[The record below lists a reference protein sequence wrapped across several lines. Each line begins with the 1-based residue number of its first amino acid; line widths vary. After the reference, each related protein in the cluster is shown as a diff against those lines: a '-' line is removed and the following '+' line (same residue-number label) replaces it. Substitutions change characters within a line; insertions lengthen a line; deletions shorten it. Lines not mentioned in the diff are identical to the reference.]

1 MEGEEMLQV
10 KDISKSF
17 GGVQAVKNVNL
28 EVKKGEI
35 VGLIGPNGAG
45 KTTLFNMI
53 SLFLSSSNGEVQF
66 LGENISKETPERV
79 VEKGLLRTFQTPVGF
94 PKLTVLEN
102 LMVVPQQKGEGIFST
117 FFKRKTIVQTE
128 KENYYKVCGL
138 LEQFNLFEKRNELA
152 ENLSAAELKL
162 LELCRQ
168 LMANPK
174 IMLLD
179 EPASGVNPVILDK
192 VVEHIIRLRDEGMT
206 FLVIDHNLGFIYRIC
221 DRIYCLANG
230 ELIASGTPEEISNN
244 EQVKSVYLGVS
255 KDESA

>member
-1 MEGEEMLQV
+1 MLQV
-10 KDISKSF
+10 KGLSKNF
-17 GGVQAVKNVNL
+17 GGVQAVKDVTL
-28 EVKKGEI
+28 EVNKGEI

-53 SLFLSSSNGEVQF
+53 SLFLPSNSGQISF
-66 LGENISKETPERV
+66 LNEKIDTATPETV
-79 VEKGLLRTFQTPVGF
+79 VGKGLLRTFQTPVGF
-94 PKLTVLEN
+94 PKLSLLEN
-102 LMVVPQQKGEGIFST
+102 LMVVPPNEGEGIFTT
-117 FFKRKTIVQTE
+117 FLLRKRIAQRE
-128 KENYYKVCGL
+128 QEHYEKVCGL
-138 LEQFNLFEKRNELA
+138 LRQFNLFEKRNELA

-179 EPASGVNPVILDK
+179 EPASGVNPVMLDK
-192 VVEHIIRLRDEGMT
+192 MVQHILRLRSEGMT

-230 ELIASGTPEEISNN
+230 ELIASGTPAEISNN
-244 EQVKSVYLGVS
+244 EQVKSVYLGAS
-255 KDESA
+255 

>member
-1 MEGEEMLQV
+1 MLQV
-10 KDISKSF
+10 KNLSKNF
-17 GGVQAVKNVNL
+17 GGIQAVKNVNL
-28 EVKKGEI
+28 EVNQGEI

-53 SLFLSSSNGEVQF
+53 SLFLTSNSGEISF
-66 LGENISKETPERV
+66 LNEKIDHYTAEDV
-79 VEKGLLRTFQTPVGF
+79 VSKGLLRTFQTPVGF
-94 PKLTVLEN
+94 PKLSLLEN
-102 LMVVPQQKGEGIFST
+102 LMVVPPHDGDGIFQA
-117 FFKRKTIVQTE
+117 FYKGKMIAKQE
-128 KENYYKVCGL
+128 KENYEKVCTL
-138 LEQFNLFEKRNELA
+138 LKQFNLYEKRNELA

-174 IMLLD
+174 ILLLD
-179 EPASGVNPVILDK
+179 EPASGVNPLMLDK
-192 VVEHIIRLRDEGMT
+192 MVDHILRLRKEGMT

-230 ELIASGTPEEISNN
+230 ELIASGSPEEISNN

-255 KDESA
+255 

>member
-1 MEGEEMLQV
+1 MLQV
-10 KDISKSF
+10 KGLSKNF
-17 GGVQAVKNVNL
+17 GGVQAVKNVTL
-28 EVKKGEI
+28 EVNKGEI

-53 SLFLSSSNGEVQF
+53 SLFLTSNSGEISF
-66 LGENISKETPERV
+66 LEEKIDIATPEAV
-79 VEKGLLRTFQTPVGF
+79 VGKGLLRTFQTPVGF
-94 PKLTVLEN
+94 PKLSLLEN
-102 LMVVPQQKGEGIFST
+102 LMVVPPNEGEGIFSI
-117 FFKRKTIVQTE
+117 FFKKKKITRIEQDH
-128 KENYYKVCGL
+128 YDKVCGL
-138 LEQFNLFEKRNELA
+138 LRQFNLYEKRNELA

-179 EPASGVNPVILDK
+179 EPASGVNPIMLEKMVQHIL
-192 VVEHIIRLRDEGMT
+192 RLRSEGMT

-244 EQVKSVYLGVS
+244 EKVKSVYLGAS
-255 KDESA
+255 

>member
-1 MEGEEMLQV
+1 MLQV
-10 KDISKSF
+10 NGLSKNF
-17 GGVQAVKNVNL
+17 GGVRAVSNVSM
-28 EVKKGEI
+28 EVNKGEI

-53 SLFLSSSNGEVQF
+53 SLFLKSNAGEITF
-66 LGENISKETPERV
+66 LEEKIDGFTPESV
-79 VEKGLLRTFQTPVGF
+79 VSKGLLRTFQTPVGF
-94 PKLTVLEN
+94 PRLTVLEN
-102 LMVVPQQKGEGIFST
+102 LMVVPPHEGEGIIAT
-117 FFKRKTIVQTE
+117 FFKRKTIIEKE
-128 KENYYKVCGL
+128 KENYERVCTL
-138 LEQFNLFEKRNELA
+138 LKQFNLYEKRNDLA

-179 EPASGVNPVILDK
+179 EPASGVNPIMLDK
-192 VVEHIIRLRDEGMT
+192 MVQHIHRLREEGMT

-230 ELIASGTPEEISNN
+230 ELIASGTPDEISNN
-244 EQVKSVYLGVS
+244 EQVKAVYLGVS
-255 KDESA
+255 

>member
-1 MEGEEMLQV
+1 MLQV
-10 KDISKSF
+10 KELSKNF
-17 GGVQAVKNVNL
+17 GGVQAVKNVTL
-28 EVKKGEI
+28 EVNKGEI

-53 SLFLSSSNGEVQF
+53 SLFLPSNSGEISF
-66 LGENISKETPERV
+66 LDEKIDTSTPEAV
-79 VEKGLLRTFQTPVGF
+79 VGKGLLRTFQTPVGF
-94 PKLTVLEN
+94 SKLSLLEN
-102 LMVVPQQKGEGIFST
+102 LMVVPPNDSEGLFSIFYKKKKIT
-117 FFKRKTIVQTE
+117 RTE
-128 KENYYKVCGL
+128 QEHYDKVCGL
-138 LEQFNLFEKRNELA
+138 LRQFNLYEKRNELA

-179 EPASGVNPVILDK
+179 EPVSGVNPIMLDK
-192 VVEHIIRLRDEGMT
+192 MVQHILRLRSEGMT

-244 EQVKSVYLGVS
+244 EKVKSVYLGAS
-255 KDESA
+255 

>member
-1 MEGEEMLQV
+1 MLLV
-10 KDISKSF
+10 NGISKNF
-17 GGVQAVKNVNL
+17 GGVQAVKDVSMEVNQ
-28 EVKKGEI
+28 GEI

-53 SLFLSSSNGEVQF
+53 SLFLDSNKGKINF
-66 LGENISKETPERV
+66 LGEEITNGKPEAV

-94 PKLTVLEN
+94 PKLSVLEN
-102 LMVVPQQKGEGIFST
+102 LMVVPPQKGEGIFKT
-117 FFKRKTIVQTE
+117 FLYKKNIEETE
-128 KENYYKVCGL
+128 KENYYKVCDL
-138 LEQFNLFEKRNELA
+138 LKQFNLYDKRNELA

-168 LMANPK
+168 LMASPK
-174 IMLLD
+174 IILLD
-179 EPASGVNPVILDK
+179 EPASGVNPLMLDK
-192 VVEHIIRLRDEGMT
+192 MVEHILRLREEGMT

-244 EQVKSVYLGVS
+244 LQVKSVYLGVS
-255 KDESA
+255 DNESS

>member
-1 MEGEEMLQV
+1 MLQV
-10 KDISKSF
+10 KNLSKNF
-17 GGVQAVKNVNL
+17 GGIQAVKDVNL
-28 EVKKGEI
+28 EVNQGEI

-53 SLFLSSSNGEVQF
+53 SLFLTSNSGEISF
-66 LGENISKETPERV
+66 LNEKIDHYTAEDV
-79 VEKGLLRTFQTPVGF
+79 VSKGLLRTFQTPVGF
-94 PKLTVLEN
+94 PKLSLLEN
-102 LMVVPQQKGEGIFST
+102 LMVVPPHDGDGIFQA
-117 FFKRKTIVQTE
+117 FYKGKVIAKQE
-128 KENYYKVCGL
+128 KENYEKVCTL
-138 LEQFNLFEKRNELA
+138 LKQFNLYEKRNELA

-174 IMLLD
+174 ILLLD
-179 EPASGVNPVILDK
+179 EPASGVNPLMLDK
-192 VVEHIIRLRDEGMT
+192 MVDHILRLRKEGMT

-230 ELIASGTPEEISNN
+230 ELISSGSPEEISNN

-255 KDESA
+255 

>member
-1 MEGEEMLQV
+1 MLLV
-10 KDISKSF
+10 NGISKNF
-17 GGVQAVKNVNL
+17 GGVQAVKDVSL
-28 EVKKGEI
+28 EVNQGEI

-53 SLFLSSSNGEVQF
+53 SLFLDSNKGKINF
-66 LGENISKETPERV
+66 LGEEITNSKPEAV
-79 VEKGLLRTFQTPVGF
+79 VGKGLLRTFQTPVGF
-94 PKLTVLEN
+94 PKLSILEN
-102 LMVVPQQKGEGIFST
+102 LMIVPPQKGEGIFKT
-117 FFKRKTIVQTE
+117 FFYQKNIEETE
-128 KENYYKVCGL
+128 KENYNKVCEL
-138 LEQFNLFEKRNELA
+138 LKQFNLYEKRNDLA

-179 EPASGVNPVILDK
+179 EPASGVNPLMLDK
-192 VVEHIIRLRDEGMT
+192 MVEHILRLREEGMT

-255 KDESA
+255 ENESS

>member
-1 MEGEEMLQV
+1 MLQV
-10 KDISKSF
+10 KELSKNF
-17 GGVQAVKNVNL
+17 GGVQAVKNVTL
-28 EVKKGEI
+28 EVNKGEI

-53 SLFLSSSNGEVQF
+53 SLFLSSNSGEISF
-66 LGENISKETPERV
+66 LDEKIDTSTPEAV

-94 PKLTVLEN
+94 PKLSLLEN
-102 LMVVPQQKGEGIFST
+102 LMVVPSNVGEGLFSIFY
-117 FFKRKTIVQTE
+117 KKKKIIRKEQE
-128 KENYYKVCGL
+128 HYDKVCGL
-138 LEQFNLFEKRNELA
+138 LRQFNLYEKRNERA

-179 EPASGVNPVILDK
+179 EPASGVNPIMLDK
-192 VVEHIIRLRDEGMT
+192 MVQHILRLRNEGMT

-244 EQVKSVYLGVS
+244 EKVKSVYLGAS
-255 KDESA
+255 

>member
-1 MEGEEMLQV
+1 MLQV
-10 KDISKSF
+10 KGLSKNF
-17 GGVQAVKNVNL
+17 GGVQAVNDVTL
-28 EVKKGEI
+28 EVNQGEI

-53 SLFLSSSNGEVQF
+53 SLFLPSNSGQITF
-66 LGENISKETPERV
+66 LNEKIDTATPDSV

-94 PKLTVLEN
+94 PKLSLLEN
-102 LMVVPQQKGEGIFST
+102 LMVVPPNEGEGIFSI
-117 FFKRKTIVQTE
+117 FLFRKKIIQRE
-128 KENYYKVCGL
+128 QEHYEKVCGL
-138 LEQFNLFEKRNELA
+138 LRQFNLFDKRNELA

-168 LMANPK
+168 LMASPK

-179 EPASGVNPVILDK
+179 EPASGVNPVMLDK
-192 VVEHIIRLRDEGMT
+192 MVQHILRLRSEGMT

-244 EQVKSVYLGVS
+244 EQVKSVYLGAS
-255 KDESA
+255 

>member
-1 MEGEEMLQV
+1 MLLV
-10 KDISKSF
+10 NGISKNF
-17 GGVQAVKNVNL
+17 GGVQAVKNVSM
-28 EVKKGEI
+28 EVHQGEI

-53 SLFLSSSNGEVQF
+53 SLFLNSNKGKINF
-66 LGENISKETPERV
+66 LDEEITNVKPEDLV
-79 VEKGLLRTFQTPVGF
+79 GKGLLRTFQTPVGF
-94 PKLTVLEN
+94 PKLSILEN
-102 LMVVPQQKGEGIFST
+102 LMVVPTQKGEGIFKT
-117 FFKRKTIVQTE
+117 FIYKKNIEETE
-128 KENYYKVCGL
+128 KKNYYIVCDL
-138 LEQFNLFEKRNELA
+138 LKQFNLYDKRNELA

-179 EPASGVNPVILDK
+179 EPASGVNPGMLDK
-192 VVEHIIRLRDEGMT
+192 MVEHILRLREEGMT

-255 KDESA
+255 NNESS

>member
-1 MEGEEMLQV
+1 MLLV
-10 KDISKSF
+10 NGISKNF
-17 GGVQAVKNVNL
+17 GGVQAVKDVSMEVNQ
-28 EVKKGEI
+28 GEI

-45 KTTLFNMI
+45 KTTFFNMI
-53 SLFLSSSNGEVQF
+53 SLFLESNKGEINF
-66 LGENISKETPERV
+66 LGEEITKDKPEAV
-79 VEKGLLRTFQTPVGF
+79 VGKGLLRTFQTPVGF
-94 PKLTVLEN
+94 PKLSILEN
-102 LMVVPQQKGEGIFST
+102 LMVVPPQKGEGIFRT
-117 FFKRKTIVQTE
+117 FLYKNNIEETE
-128 KENYYKVCGL
+128 KENYYKVCEL
-138 LEQFNLFEKRNELA
+138 LKKFNLYEKRNELA

-179 EPASGVNPVILDK
+179 EPASGVNPHMLDK
-192 VVEHIIRLRDEGMT
+192 MVEHILRLREEGMT

-244 EQVKSVYLGVS
+244 EHVKSVYLGVS
-255 KDESA
+255 DNESS

>member
-1 MEGEEMLQV
+1 MLQV
-10 KDISKSF
+10 KELSKNF
-17 GGVQAVKNVNL
+17 GGVQAVKNVTL
-28 EVKKGEI
+28 EVNKGEI

-53 SLFLSSSNGEVQF
+53 SLFLASNSGEISF
-66 LGENISKETPERV
+66 LDEKIDTSTPEAV

-94 PKLTVLEN
+94 PKLSLLEN
-102 LMVVPQQKGEGIFST
+102 LMVVPSNAGEGLFSIFY
-117 FFKRKTIVQTE
+117 KKKKIIRKEQE
-128 KENYYKVCGL
+128 HYDQVCGL
-138 LEQFNLFEKRNELA
+138 LRQFNLYEKRNELA

-179 EPASGVNPVILDK
+179 EPASGVNPIMLDK
-192 VVEHIIRLRDEGMT
+192 MVQHILRLRSEGMT

-244 EQVKSVYLGVS
+244 EKVKSVYLGAS
-255 KDESA
+255 

>member
-1 MEGEEMLQV
+1 MLQV
-10 KDISKSF
+10 KGLSKNF
-17 GGVQAVKNVNL
+17 GGVQAVKDVTL
-28 EVKKGEI
+28 EVNQGEI

-53 SLFLSSSNGEVQF
+53 SLFLPSNSGQITF
-66 LGENISKETPERV
+66 LNEKIDTATPDDV

-94 PKLTVLEN
+94 PKLSLLEN
-102 LMVVPQQKGEGIFST
+102 LMVVPPNEGEGIFST
-117 FFKRKTIVQTE
+117 FLFRKKIIQRE
-128 KENYYKVCGL
+128 QEHYEKVCGL
-138 LEQFNLFEKRNELA
+138 LRQFNLFEKRNELA

-168 LMANPK
+168 LMASPK

-179 EPASGVNPVILDK
+179 EPASGVNPVMLDK
-192 VVEHIIRLRDEGMT
+192 MVQHILRLRSEGMT

-244 EQVKSVYLGVS
+244 EQVKSVYLGAS
-255 KDESA
+255 

>member
-1 MEGEEMLQV
+1 MLQV
-10 KDISKSF
+10 KGLSKNF
-17 GGVQAVKNVNL
+17 GGVQAVKDVTL
-28 EVKKGEI
+28 EVNQGEI

-53 SLFLSSSNGEVQF
+53 SLFLKSNSGEIIF
-66 LGENISKETPERV
+66 LDEKIDRSTPDDV
-79 VEKGLLRTFQTPVGF
+79 VTKGLLRTFQTPVGF
-94 PKLTVLEN
+94 PKLSLLEN
-102 LMVVPQQKGEGIFST
+102 LMVVPPHEGEGIFST
-117 FFKRKTIVQTE
+117 FLFRKKIMEREQE
-128 KENYYKVCGL
+128 HYEKVCGL
-138 LEQFNLFEKRNELA
+138 LRQFNLFEKRNELA

-168 LMANPK
+168 LMASPK

-179 EPASGVNPVILDK
+179 EPASGVNPVMLDK
-192 VVEHIIRLRDEGMT
+192 MVQHILRLRSEGMT

-255 KDESA
+255 

>member
-1 MEGEEMLQV
+1 MLQV
-10 KDISKSF
+10 KGLSKSF
-17 GGVQAVKNVNL
+17 GGVQAVKNVDL
-28 EVKKGEI
+28 EVHQGEI

-53 SLFLSSSNGEVQF
+53 SLFLESNSGE
-66 LGENISKETPERV
+66 ISFMDEKIGDRSPEEV
-79 VEKGLLRTFQTPVGF
+79 VEKGLLRTFQTPIGF
-94 PKLTVLEN
+94 PKLSVLEN
-102 LMVVPQQKGEGIFST
+102 LMVVPPHEGEGIFLT
-117 FFKRKTIVQTE
+117 FLKRKTIIE
-128 KENYYKVCGL
+128 RERENYYRVCEL
-138 LEQFNLFEKRNELA
+138 LKQFNLYDKRNDLA

-179 EPASGVNPVILDK
+179 EPASGVNPIMLEKMVQ
-192 VVEHIIRLRDEGMT
+192 HIKRLREDGMT
-206 FLVIDHNLGFIYRIC
+206 FLVIDHNLGFIYQIC

-230 ELIASGTPEEISNN
+230 DLIASGTPDEISAN

-255 KDESA
+255 